1 MTAPYETPGSPP
13 PEPRPGS
20 ADQSHERV
28 VRRVHDLDDK
38 IVLSSGGGS
47 DTGWRQVFPL
57 TYDVP
62 ADHALPVH
70 PAEEGPGED

>member
-1 MTAPYETPGSPP
+1 MSTPYETPGSPP
-13 PEPRPGS
+13 PEPPGS
-20 ADQSHERV
+20 GEQVHEHVVKRV
-28 VRRVHDLDDK
+28 RDLDDK

-62 ADHALPVH
+62 LDHPV
-70 PAEEGPGED
+70 PVRTAEDGPDED